1 MLCNKLI
8 HCESARFQIFV
19 TRRSTLLLSS
29 LFGTLQYERE
39 RILKNL
45 KTIILASLMWYISSI
60 AGFCSRTSRLKEG
73 NNRFTS
79 SDRSTFNVRYVSR
92 FGVLGI
98 LVFPAFSLWKISSA
112 RNIIFYVLD
121 QSTPNRQIVTA
132 VKSPI
137 LFKLRQWI
145 KKGEKNVLAKG
156 ILFVMR
162 CSRDIALWKLTFL
175 ILPWG
180 SFSPMF
186 FSFPSPF

>member
-39 RILKNL
+39 RILNP
-45 KTIILASLMWYISSI
+45 
-60 AGFCSRTSRLKEG
+60 
-73 NNRFTS
+73 
-79 SDRSTFNVRYVSR
+79 DRSTFNVRYVSR

-98 LVFPAFSLWKISSA
+98 LVFPAFSLRKISSA

-156 ILFVMR
+156 ILFVMSR
-162 CSRDIALWKLTFL
+162 SRDIAL
-175 ILPWG
+175 
-180 SFSPMF
+180 
-186 FSFPSPF
+186 